1 MTRRNSLSKLRTGVL
16 LAIGAIW
23 GTCVQVWGAVSKWS
37 WRGYPSEAA
46 LRSHLK
52 NSEKHLYFTAEEIDQ
67 MTFEECIAYHE
78 HSHER
83 RKDRPRWAQ
92 ARRVPGTKQ

>member
-1 MTRRNSLSKLRTGVL
+1 MIAL
-16 LAIGAIW
+16 GAMW

-37 WRGYPSEAA
+37 WTGYPSEAA
-46 LRSHLK
+46 LRRHLK
-52 NSEKHLYFTAEEIDQ
+52 TSENHQYFTASEIDQ

-83 RKDRPRWAQ
+83 RKDNPRWSQ
-92 ARRVPGTKQ
+92 ARPVPGTGRSRY